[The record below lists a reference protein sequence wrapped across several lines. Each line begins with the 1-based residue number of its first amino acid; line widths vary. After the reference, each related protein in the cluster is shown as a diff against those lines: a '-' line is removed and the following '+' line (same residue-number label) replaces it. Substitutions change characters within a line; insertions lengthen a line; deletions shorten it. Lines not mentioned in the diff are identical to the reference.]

1 MVALPSMM
9 SALAGQGGSCETE
22 MKELILGIGNS
33 LKGDDGVGPYVV
45 GRLNDRL
52 CSIAAEPDG
61 AEGAGRGTERFAIDC
76 GMVPEN
82 YSSVVRKHSPD
93 RVVLVDA
100 AEIGLPPGSARA
112 IPPDRAGLMCV
123 STHRMPLSL
132 FVSYLK
138 DFCPDVVLLGIQ
150 PERMELGAA
159 MCREVVEAADRLATL
174 IAEGR
179 LSDIRLLEN

>member
-1 MVALPSMM
+1 
-9 SALAGQGGSCETE
+9 

-33 LKGDDGVGPYVV
+33 LKGDDGIGPHVV

-52 CSIAAEPDG
+52 CSVPAAPDDG
-61 AEGAGRGTERFAIDC
+61 EAAGHVTERFAIDC

-82 YSSVVRKHSPD
+82 YGSVVRQHSPD

-100 AEIGLPPGSARA
+100 AEMGLPAGSARA
-112 IPPDRAGLMCV
+112 IPSERAGLMCV
-123 STHRMPLSL
+123 STHSMPLSL

-138 DFCPDVVLLGIQ
+138 EFCPDVVLIGIQ

-159 MCREVVEAADRLATL
+159 MCREVVEAGDRLVTR
-174 IAEGR
+174 IVEGR
-179 LSDIRLLEN
+179 LSDIPLL

>member
-1 MVALPSMM
+1 
-9 SALAGQGGSCETE
+9 
-22 MKELILGIGNS
+22 MKELILGIGNN

-52 CSIAAEPDG
+52 CSPAATPDG
-61 AEGAGRGTERFAIDC
+61 AAAAGAGMERFAIDC

-82 YSSVVRKHSPD
+82 SGSVVRQHGPH
-93 RVVLVDA
+93 RVLLVDA
-100 AEIGLPPGSARA
+100 AEMGLPPGSARA
-112 IPPDRAGLMCV
+112 IPPEKAGLMCV

-138 DFCPDVVLLGIQ
+138 EFCPNVVLIGIQ
-150 PERMELGAA
+150 PERIELGAA
-159 MCREVVEAADRLATL
+159 MSREVIEAADRLAAL

-179 LSDIRLLEN
+179 LSEIRLLEN

>member
-1 MVALPSMM
+1 
-9 SALAGQGGSCETE
+9 
-22 MKELILGIGNS
+22 MKELVLGIGNS

-45 GRLNDRL
+45 SRLNDRS
-52 CSIAAEPDG
+52 CSVPAASDG
-61 AEGAGRGTERFAIDC
+61 AAATGRGTERFAIDC

-82 YSSVVRKHSPD
+82 FGSVVRQHSPD

-100 AEIGLPPGSARA
+100 AEMGLPPGSARVV
-112 IPPDRAGLMCV
+112 PPEQAGLMCV

-132 FVSYLK
+132 FVSYVK
-138 DFCPDVVLLGIQ
+138 EFCPDVVLVGIQ

-159 MCREVVEAADRLATL
+159 MCREVVETADRLAAL

-179 LSDIRLLEN
+179 LSEILLLEK